1 MPKAFLFG
9 IKIENKS
16 LNTRTFLAAKSE
28 IKTLRPEIGPR
39 AEKMVNF

>member
-16 LNTRTFLAAKSE
+16 LKTRNLLTAKKSV
-28 IKTLRPEIGPR
+28 IKKLRTEDRNRGQR
-39 AEKMVNF
+39 RW